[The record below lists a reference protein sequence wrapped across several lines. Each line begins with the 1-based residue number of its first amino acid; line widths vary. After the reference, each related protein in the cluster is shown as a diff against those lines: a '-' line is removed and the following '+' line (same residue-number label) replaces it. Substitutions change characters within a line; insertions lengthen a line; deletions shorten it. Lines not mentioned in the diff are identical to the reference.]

1 MEADARP
8 RILCVD
14 DEPNVLEGLSL
25 NLRRR
30 YRVSTASSGPAALE
44 MLEQDASIA
53 VIISDMRMPV
63 MDGAAFL
70 ARVRVKVPG
79 ATRILLTGQ
88 ADMTSAAAAVNDG
101 QVFRFLLKPCPPQT
115 LLAVVDAAVDQHRLL
130 VTERL
135 LLEETLHGAIKAL
148 VDVLA
153 LVSPASSGRAIR
165 LRKLVT
171 DLATHLGMTER
182 WQVEVAAMVS
192 QIGSLTLSPALA
204 EKIYYGQPLSAD
216 ERQLADRVPQVGEQL
231 LSNIPRLEP
240 VREILSACA
249 RPQPPPAARDD
260 LVACGARLLRL
271 AIDFDVLES
280 SEGTSASLAIEALR
294 GRKDAHPPALLEAL
308 AAVRGDGSALREVRE
323 VRVLDLRA
331 GMIVAED
338 VKTPSGGLLVARG
351 YEVTDRFLERVWNFP
366 EPVRR
371 GLWRVIVPEARAVPR
386 ASR

>member
-30 YRVSTASSGPAALE
+30 YRVSTACSGAAALE

-63 MDGAAFL
+63 MDGAALL

-130 VTERL
+130 ITERL

-165 LRKLVT
+165 LRKLAT

-192 QIGSLTLSPALA
+192 QIGYLTLSPALA

-280 SEGTSASLAIEALR
+280 SEGTSASLAIEVLR

-351 YEVTDRFLERVWNFP
+351 YEVTDRFLERVWNFA